1 MSGRGRSRPAHWAH
15 GPALP
20 LRSERARRKS
30 LTRSGSAS
38 AGPRN
43 VCTACAGTESCGKSS
58 LWAAPAGPHG
68 AVFRPGVTPGR
79 GVIYHFGN
87 VGLQREVRGGAR
99 TCAHCASAQICAPF
113 GVGQVFGGRVFNC
126 ARALRAFA
134 AQHAKTARASDFRP
148 RARVFF
154 LEVSWR
160 CYYTLTNRSGRR
172 RRAAR
177 KRVGLSGRGLFVCVR
192 VWRTAAPI
200 IRLRMN
206 AFR

>member
-43 VCTACAGTESCGKSS
+43 VCTACAGAESCGKS

-134 AQHAKTARASDFRP
+134 AQHAKTARASD
-148 RARVFF
+148 VSSTSTGLF
-154 LEVSWR
+154 LGGVVALL
-160 CYYTLTNRSGRR
+160 LTNRSGRR